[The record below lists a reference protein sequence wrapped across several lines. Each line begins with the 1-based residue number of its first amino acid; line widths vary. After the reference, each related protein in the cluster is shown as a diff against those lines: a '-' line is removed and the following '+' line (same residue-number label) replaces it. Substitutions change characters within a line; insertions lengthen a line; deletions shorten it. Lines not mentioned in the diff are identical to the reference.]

1 MSTNLIQNYIHK
13 PIQQQQ
19 VSTQKP
25 KPNFDIQQELN
36 NRTFIKPLKG
46 KGKLLNVNI
55 LSAPIDTF
63 KDIKY
68 DIKSV
73 KHAMQ
78 GKANDHELGKIN
90 DLGMLAGGLAI
101 ASYLFTKKT
110 TPLTKGME
118 FVGFASFFASMAI
131 WPKLAIQLPAYLIH
145 GVNVQKEYQDSFG
158 RKKPFYQDPQFIPW
172 DLYSD
177 KEIDK
182 IGDRLKVPRDIPN
195 RRDFIQERMRK
206 LAIQNNTLWMLTAG
220 FATPIMSALICNQAE
235 PILLKYQ
242 NEQKNKKADNILA
255 NLESYSTKY
264 QTHSTQKR
272 IEEIIKAN
280 GNKPLNKELSDA
292 IFEALSADMDF
303 VTSDSLKY
311 DLKQILSD
319 GKYSINDTTAKNI
332 AQNLQQKFAGKEFA
346 EEFLATVLPNEKE
359 TLQLLAD
366 NGFINNS
373 YKGVEHTAISN
384 KIVDEII
391 KRAENFNATHPDLA
405 EDIDYIK
412 ELINANKT
420 EEHPIISAL
429 RKTKSSVLDEGMQ
442 GRLKGLASIV
452 DDFRAKNLS
461 LDEYA
466 YIKVGSAPE
475 TVIANYWNGI
485 SQDFIETLGITTKE
499 LEKVKFDKN
508 LMGALLR
515 DKLETIVSDKS
526 TYNKVLEHLV
536 EKIATINSQIKS
548 SDLASHLLTGNNNLS
563 VYEDKVQTIFGDFA
577 NKLREQGFGKTAN
590 AIIGTWGNEKG
601 SYVNIQK
608 AFAENRLLGVKSSFN
623 RLISTFDLYRR
634 IATNPNSLTHINGE
648 MSLAR
653 EVKEELIELCK
664 IIMLDGHSSDFATK
678 FYMHRNP
685 TPSSD
690 MSPVEVVKGKVK
702 NKYFGHTSGTAD
714 IPSDKYFYQN
724 AMKFMFGD
732 DIHPDTKAILERN
745 ISLKEEF
752 SRYRQL
758 VWNRLG
764 GDKYFAKPRHR
775 VANSAYTGS
784 DIKFLLTG
792 IAPDEL
798 FYKAGQQAFNTKK
811 WLKIFGGFGAGLLAL
826 TVFAQFFLGKIKPP
840 RQVKNND

>member
-13 PIQQQQ
+13 PIQQPQ

-332 AQNLQQKFAGKEFA
+332 AQNLQQKFAGKD
-346 EEFLATVLPNEKE
+346 FLMKKKHFNS
-359 TLQLLAD
+359 LLIMALL
-366 NGFINNS
+366 I
-373 YKGVEHTAISN
+373 TA
-384 KIVDEII
+384 
-391 KRAENFNATHPDLA
+391 
-405 EDIDYIK
+405 
-412 ELINANKT
+412 
-420 EEHPIISAL
+420 
-429 RKTKSSVLDEGMQ
+429 
-442 GRLKGLASIV
+442 
-452 DDFRAKNLS
+452 
-461 LDEYA
+461 
-466 YIKVGSAPE
+466 
-475 TVIANYWNGI
+475 
-485 SQDFIETLGITTKE
+485 TKE
-499 LEKVKFDKN
+499 LN
-508 LMGALLR
+508 TR
-515 DKLETIVSDKS
+515 
-526 TYNKVLEHLV
+526 
-536 EKIATINSQIKS
+536 
-548 SDLASHLLTGNNNLS
+548 LS
-563 VYEDKVQTIFGDFA
+563 
-577 NKLREQGFGKTAN
+577 
-590 AIIGTWGNEKG
+590 
-601 SYVNIQK
+601 
-608 AFAENRLLGVKSSFN
+608 
-623 RLISTFDLYRR
+623 
-634 IATNPNSLTHINGE
+634 
-648 MSLAR
+648 
-653 EVKEELIELCK
+653 
-664 IIMLDGHSSDFATK
+664 ATK
-678 FYMHRNP
+678 
-685 TPSSD
+685 
-690 MSPVEVVKGKVK
+690 
-702 NKYFGHTSGTAD
+702 
-714 IPSDKYFYQN
+714 
-724 AMKFMFGD
+724 
-732 DIHPDTKAILERN
+732 
-745 ISLKEEF
+745 
-752 SRYRQL
+752 
-758 VWNRLG
+758 
-764 GDKYFAKPRHR
+764 
-775 VANSAYTGS
+775 
-784 DIKFLLTG
+784 
-792 IAPDEL
+792 
-798 FYKAGQQAFNTKK
+798 
-811 WLKIFGGFGAGLLAL
+811 
-826 TVFAQFFLGKIKPP
+826 
-840 RQVKNND
+840 